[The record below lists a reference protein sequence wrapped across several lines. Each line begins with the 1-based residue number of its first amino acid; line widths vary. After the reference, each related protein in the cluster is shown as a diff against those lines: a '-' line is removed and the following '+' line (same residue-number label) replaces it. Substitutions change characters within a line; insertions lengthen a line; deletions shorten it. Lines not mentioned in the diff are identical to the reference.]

1 MQEDQED
8 AMKGS
13 LLGDIN
19 AAAGDM
25 LFYAMLCSLDGW
37 IGSYAWIGSDQI
49 GLDQIQFRKGSE
61 HPKV

>member
-8 AMKGS
+8 ALEGS

-19 AAAGDM
+19 TAAGDM
-25 LFYAMLCSLDGW
+25 LCYARWLDGW
-37 IGSYAWIGSDQI
+37 IGCSAMLGLDQI
-49 GLDQIQFRKGSE
+49 GLDQIQFRQGSE